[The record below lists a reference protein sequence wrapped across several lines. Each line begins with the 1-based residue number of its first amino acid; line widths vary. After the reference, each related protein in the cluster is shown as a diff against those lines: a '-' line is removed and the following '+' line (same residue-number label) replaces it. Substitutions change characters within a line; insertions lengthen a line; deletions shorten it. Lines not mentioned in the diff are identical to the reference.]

1 MTDEI
6 AALLALAHQEG
17 KEREEALRYFY
28 DKWKNETLVI
38 NKWLQVQAF
47 SQVPGGLARI
57 KALTKDPVFNINNP
71 NKVGAL
77 LLAFGRNNHV
87 QFHAESGEAY
97 KFFADLVLDI
107 DERNPSL
114 ASRAVSVFNQWK
126 RYDEKRKALMKAEL
140 ERIVAKP
147 GLSAG
152 VFEIASKALQ

>member
-1 MTDEI
+1 
-6 AALLALAHQEG
+6 
-17 KEREEALRYFY
+17 
-28 DKWKNETLVI
+28 
-38 NKWLQVQAF
+38 
-47 SQVPGGLARI
+47 
-57 KALTKDPVFNINNP
+57 
-71 NKVGAL
+71 
-77 LLAFGRNNHV
+77 
-87 QFHAESGEAY
+87 
-97 KFFADLVLDI
+97 VLDI